1 VSKASELDIC
11 VGELRNAAR
20 SLTAAADNLAELFSG
35 REKAEPA
42 TIVKDDE
49 DDDYLPLPE
58 KTPPTKPA
66 AQSKAS
72 AKPKTLTFEQVR
84 AILAEKS
91 RSGNSGAIKGLIA
104 KHGADMLS
112 EVNPKEY
119 AALIAEVEALPDE

>member
-1 VSKASELDIC
+1 MGKTSELDIC
-11 VGELRNAAR
+11 VGELRKAAR
-20 SLTAAADNLAELFSG
+20 SLTAVADNLAELFSG
-35 REKAEPA
+35 GEKAEPTA
-42 TIVKDDE
+42 PAND

-58 KTPPTKPA
+58 KTPPVKPE
-66 AQSKAS
+66 AQNKTS

-84 AILAEKS
+84 AVLAEKS

-104 KHGADMLS
+104 KHGAEMLS